1 MYIIY
6 ILLCTH
12 GDTVIPNWGIHPTY
26 RWMNWW
32 SNHYLIATWMCILVG
47 MWWDSHAPAVQID
60 LNLGISG
67 LHWKNQ
73 TLRDWVQLTGVCN
86 RWHHIRHVLFKVL
99 NSPRGPKIGWNG
111 HLQEPPTKILGRN
124 PWVFLDK
131 LLLNSSLRP
140 IPYRDMARCAHLGL
154 YDYGHH
160 CHQAPQLKDVV
171 HVYVHVY
178 VYVHLY
184 MYMYMICICNCIWA
198 NNGQ

>member
-12 GDTVIPNWGIHPTY
+12 GDTVIPNWGIHPTH

-32 SNHYLIATWMCILVG
+32 SNHYLIATWMCSCSSDWSQPG
-47 MWWDSHAPAVQID
+47 D
-60 LNLGISG
+60 LWSPLEKSNIAWFG
-67 LHWKNQ
+67 N
-73 TLRDWVQLTGVCN
+73 QLTGVCN

-99 NSPRGPKIGWNG
+99 NSSRGPKIGWNG

-178 VYVHLY
+178 VYVIVY
-184 MYMYMICICNCIWA
+184 GPIMA
-198 NNGQ
+198 NRGKEDLHSGSNPIGDV